1 MNLPPLTQRFVMHF
15 GEMGSRWG
23 INRTVG
29 QIYALLYVSAKPLNA
44 DDVGDALG
52 FSRSNVSMGLKELQ
66 SWNLVRLL
74 HLPNDRREY
83 FQAPD
88 DVWAI
93 FRTLA
98 AERRK
103 REIDP
108 TLSMLR
114 DALMEQPGVAED
126 VHAQARMR
134 QMHEFMER
142 MTDWLDD
149 VQKMDSAT
157 LASLMSMGTK
167 VQKLLEMKDWVKQ
180 VFSSSSDAPQ
190 PPAAPTPESVTLST
204 EANHGKL

>member
-29 QIYALLYVSAKPLNA
+29 QIYAFLYVSPQPRNA
-44 DDVGDALG
+44 DEIGEALG

-66 SWNLVRLL
+66 SWNLVRLI
-74 HLPNDRREY
+74 HQPGDRREY
-83 FQAPD
+83 FQAPE

-98 AERRK
+98 NERRK

-108 TLSMLR
+108 TLTMLR
-114 DALMEQPGVAED
+114 DALMEQPGVPED
-126 VHAQARMR
+126 VHAQARMQ
-134 QMHEFMER
+134 QMHSFIEL

-149 VQKMDSAT
+149 VQKMDSET
-157 LASLMSMGTK
+157 LASLMKMGSR
-167 VQKLLEMKDWVKQ
+167 VQKLLEVKDRMKQ
-180 VFSSSSDAPQ
+180 AFGMG
-190 PPAAPTPESVTLST
+190 T
-204 EANHGKL
+204 EGGGDGQS

>member
-29 QIYALLYVSAKPLNA
+29 QIYAFLYVSPQPRNA
-44 DDVGDALG
+44 DEIGDALG

-66 SWNLVRLL
+66 SWNLVRLI
-74 HLPNDRREY
+74 HQPGDRREY
-83 FQAPD
+83 FQAPE

-98 AERRK
+98 NERRK

-108 TLSMLR
+108 TLTMLR
-114 DALMEQPGVAED
+114 DALMEQPGVPED
-126 VHAQARMR
+126 VHAQARMQ
-134 QMHEFMER
+134 QMHSFIEL

-149 VQKMDSAT
+149 VQKMDSET
-157 LASLMSMGTK
+157 LASLMKMGSR
-167 VQKLLEMKDWVKQ
+167 VQKLLEVKDRMKQ
-180 VFSSSSDAPQ
+180 AFGMG
-190 PPAAPTPESVTLST
+190 T
-204 EANHGKL
+204 EGGGDGQS